1 MVPGVSAN
9 SPKAN
14 FHDTD
19 KGLYYSPLVDFGASM
34 TQVEKNLSITE
45 GNLYVMFVM
54 WKSRSEPAPT
64 PIP

>member
-19 KGLYYSPLVDFGASM
+19 KSLYFSPFLDFGASM
-34 TQVEKNLSITE
+34 TQVEKILSTKE
-45 GNLYVMFVM
+45 GNLYVMFAM
-54 WKSRSEPAPT
+54 WKSRNEPAPT
-64 PIP
+64 P

>member
-1 MVPGVSAN
+1 MVQGVSAD

-19 KGLYYSPLVDFGASM
+19 KGLYFSPLLDFGASM
-34 TQVEKNLSITE
+34 TQVEKNLSIKE

-54 WKSRSEPAPT
+54 
-64 PIP
+64 